1 MAIKKKIKRIRQAKN
16 NIDVSTEDSKKTELC
31 TTNILNDELTKD

>member
-16 NIDVSTEDSKKTELC
+16 NIDVSTEDSKTELHE
-31 TTNILNDELTKD
+31 TNILNDELEED

>member
-16 NIDVSTEDSKKTELC
+16 NIGVPTEDSKNTELHK
-31 TTNILNDELTKD
+31 TNILNDELMED

>member
-16 NIDVSTEDSKKTELC
+16 NIDVPTEDSKNTELRK
-31 TTNILNDELTKD
+31 TNMLNDELAED

>member
-16 NIDVSTEDSKKTELC
+16 NIDVSTEDSKNTELHE
-31 TTNILNDELTKD
+31 TNILNDELEEE

>member
-16 NIDVSTEDSKKTELC
+16 NIDVSTEDFKKTELH
-31 TTNILNDELTKD
+31 TTNILNDELTKN